1 MVVEQDYDS
10 SENRHLKKLVLR
22 GSPPSMASP
31 AEFKKEAGPD
41 NIIGCG
47 RPFEESTIP
56 IALLDEAFAV
66 FKANAQSPL
75 P

>member
-1 MVVEQDYDS
+1 
-10 SENRHLKKLVLR
+10 
-22 GSPPSMASP
+22 MASP

-47 RPFEESTIP
+47 RPFGESSIP

-66 FKANAQSPL
+66 FKANVQSPL